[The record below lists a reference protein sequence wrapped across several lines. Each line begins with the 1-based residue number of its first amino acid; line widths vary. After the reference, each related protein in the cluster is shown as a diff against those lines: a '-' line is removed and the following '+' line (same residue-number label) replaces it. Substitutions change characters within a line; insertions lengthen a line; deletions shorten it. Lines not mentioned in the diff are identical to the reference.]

1 MLFAWTLRC
10 LGWGKWMAEWG
21 SLACEIILAG
31 NLLFRFIMKFF
42 YSEQWGSNSRYIR
55 CFLWRASLARLSVRL
70 ILGLAASRGS
80 SKFCSR
86 FETEA
91 SPWFWRWTCALNAY
105 KSFQRQKK
113 LHNVYFFP
121 WNAAESDIAEHILC
135 AGFILTSRIIPFKL
149 SSSPPGQSV
158 IPWAVS
164 PVACFIHCSLSSK
177 HTDTHLASTERKPQ
191 RNST

>member
-1 MLFAWTLRC
+1 MLSIFMFSLRGKYNFHIHISPLSANAIC
-10 LGWGKWMAEWG
+10 MDIAMPGMRKIGKWMAEWG

-70 ILGLAASRGS
+70 ILGLADSRGS

-105 KSFQRQKK
+105 KSFQRQK
-113 LHNVYFFP
+113 
-121 WNAAESDIAEHILC
+121 S
-135 AGFILTSRIIPFKL
+135 FIMCIF
-149 SSSPPGQSV
+149 SPEMLQSQ
-158 IPWAVS
+158 I
-164 PVACFIHCSLSSK
+164 
-177 HTDTHLASTERKPQ
+177 
-191 RNST
+191 